1 MTSKTITFHETARS
15 SIARGVNTLAD
26 AVALTLGPLGRNVI
40 LPRPYGQC
48 LVANSGVVVARE
60 IELDDHLENMGAA
73 MVKEAASKSSEMAGD
88 GTTTATVLARAIVR
102 EGLKYVV
109 AGINPIEL
117 KQGVDLAV
125 MRVVDG
131 LKACTQPCTTKD
143 EMAQVATLAAN
154 GDATIGELIAEAMS
168 QVGPDGN
175 ISIEDGQHLKNELSV
190 VDGMQFERGYLSH
203 YFVNNRE
210 RQLAVLENAY
220 VLICDS
226 KLSGMTEL
234 LTLMEVVAQAKKSL
248 LVIAET
254 VEGEA
259 LASLVINS
267 LRGSLNVVAVKGPG
281 IGEYRQAMLQ
291 DIATLTG
298 GTLISSSLG
307 LDLKHAGLEHLGY
320 AKRIEVSKGRTTI
333 IGGTGNPEA
342 IQARVRQIQAEV
354 KTAQSEYVRKK
365 LQERAAKLAGGVAVI
380 RIGAVSEAA
389 LNEKRSRMEDAMRA
403 TRAAVDEGI
412 VPGGGVALL
421 RARKNMAGLSGA
433 NQDQQAGINILFRAL
448 EEPLR
453 QILINAGIE
462 PFVIVAKVAAGRNAF
477 GYNAATGSYGD
488 LLKMG
493 VIDPTRVTRC
503 ALQNA
508 ASVAGAILSLGVTI
522 SAESWADNGIHDAAL
537 THG

>member
-26 AVALTLGPLGRNVI
+26 AVALTLGPLGRNVT
-40 LPRPYGQC
+40 LPRPDGQC
-48 LVANSGVVVARE
+48 LVANSGIIVARE

-102 EGLKYVV
+102 EGLKYVA
-109 AGINPIEL
+109 AGINPLEL
-117 KQGVDLAV
+117 KHGVDLAV
-125 MRVVDG
+125 MRVVEG
-131 LKACTQPCTTKD
+131 LKACSQPCVTKD

-175 ISIEDGQHLKNELSV
+175 ISIEDGQHLENELSV
-190 VDGMQFERGYLSH
+190 MER
-203 YFVNNRE
+203 
-210 RQLAVLENAY
+210 
-220 VLICDS
+220 
-226 KLSGMTEL
+226 
-234 LTLMEVVAQAKKSL
+234 VAQEKKSL

-259 LASLVINS
+259 LASLVVNS

-307 LDLKHAGLEHLGY
+307 VDLKQVGLEHLGH
-320 AKRIEVSKGRTTI
+320 AKRIEVSKDHTTI
-333 IGGTGNPEA
+333 IGGAGNPEA
-342 IQARVRQIQAEV
+342 IQARLRQIQAEV
-354 KTAQSEYVRKK
+354 KTANSEYVRKK
-365 LQERAAKLAGGVAVI
+365 LQERAAKLVGGVAVI
-380 RIGAVSEAA
+380 RIGAATEAA

-421 RARKNMAGLSGA
+421 RARKHMAGLSGA

-462 PFVIVAKVAAGRNAF
+462 PFVIIAKVAAGQNAF
-477 GYNAATGSYGD
+477 GYNAATGGYGD

-493 VIDPTRVTRC
+493 VIDPARVTRC

-508 ASVAGAILSLGVTI
+508 ASVAGAILSIGVTI

-537 THG
+537 AHG

>member
-1 MTSKTITFHETARS
+1 MTSETITFHETARS

-40 LPRPYGQC
+40 LPRPDGQC
-48 LVANSGVVVARE
+48 LVANSGIVVARE

-102 EGLKYVV
+102 EGLKYVA
-109 AGINPIEL
+109 AGINPLEL
-117 KQGVDLAV
+117 KHGVDLAV
-125 MRVVDG
+125 MRVVEG
-131 LKACTQPCTTKD
+131 LKACSQPCVTKD

-168 QVGPDGN
+168 RVGPYGN
-175 ISIEDGQHLKNELSV
+175 ISIEDGQRLKNELSV

-210 RQLAVLENAY
+210 RQLAVLEDAC
-220 VLICDS
+220 VLICDA
-226 KLSGMTEL
+226 KLSGMAEL
-234 LTLMEVVAQAKKSL
+234 LLVMERVAQEKKSL

-259 LASLVINS
+259 LASLVVNS

-307 LDLKHAGLEHLGY
+307 LDLKQVGLEHLGH
-320 AKRIEVSKGRTTI
+320 AKRIEVSKDHTII
-333 IGGTGNPEA
+333 IGGAGNPEA

-354 KTAQSEYVRKK
+354 KTANSEYVRKK
-365 LQERAAKLAGGVAVI
+365 LQERAAKLVGGVAVI
-380 RIGAVSEAA
+380 RIGAATEAA

-421 RARKNMAGLSGA
+421 RARKHMAGLSGA

-462 PFVIVAKVAAGRNAF
+462 PFVIIAKVAAGQNAF
-477 GYNAATGSYGD
+477 GYNAATGGYGD

-493 VIDPTRVTRC
+493 VIDPARVTRC

-508 ASVAGAILSLGVTI
+508 ASVAGAILSIGVTI

-537 THG
+537 AHG